1 MKEENLNEEV
11 EKLLNKIDDN
21 LITYLK
27 KNGISYRAAAQQSKT
42 QYAELSRIG
51 TREDRHVGLVLLL
64 KCIYV
69 FKIDLQ
75 ILFPGDLF
83 PYNKSGHQ
91 VQLANIA
98 SMVDSPG
105 RDFLKNFCDAYVKNI
120 KFNAKMDVY
129 VPTLL
134 TIDEVVEGFLCEI
147 EDNILLLI
155 GKLGLSRRKF
165 CEIAHLEASTA
176 CRVLNR
182 KKYHNHFGIRTILK
196 IAYAFN
202 FNPIILMP
210 DCFKKN
216 NLDIYFEDLL
226 IGLDQEKCE
235 FLIEFCESYVKEYNR
250 LLEKFS

>member
-11 EKLLNKIDDN
+11 EKILKKIDEN
-21 LITYLK
+21 LISYLK
-27 KNGISYRAAAQQSKT
+27 KNDISYRSAAQQSNT

-51 TREDRHVGLVLLL
+51 TREDRHAGLVLLL
-64 KCIYV
+64 KCIYI

-83 PYNKSGHQ
+83 PYNKSGHLA
-91 VQLANIA
+91 QLVNIV
-98 SMVDSPG
+98 STVDSSG
-105 RDFLKNFCDAYVKNI
+105 RNFLMNFCDAYVKNI
-120 KFNAKMDVY
+120 KFNSKKDVHM
-129 VPTLL
+129 PTML
-134 TIDEVVEGFLCEI
+134 TLDEVVEGFLCEI
-147 EDNILLLI
+147 DDNVSLLI
-155 GKLGLSRRKF
+155 GKLGLSRRRF
-165 CEIAHLEASTA
+165 CEIVHLEASIV
-176 CRVLNR
+176 CRVLN
-182 KKYHNHFGIRTILK
+182 KKYHNHFGLRTILK

>member
-27 KNGISYRAAAQQSKT
+27 KNDISYRAAAQQSKT

-51 TREDRHVGLVLLL
+51 TRRDKHAGLVLLL
-64 KCIYV
+64 KSIYI

-83 PYNKSGHQ
+83 PYNKSGHLA
-91 VQLANIA
+91 QLVNIV
-98 SMVDSPG
+98 STVDSSG
-105 RDFLKNFCDAYVKNI
+105 RDFLMNFCDAYVKNI
-120 KFNAKMDVY
+120 KFNSKKDVHM
-129 VPTLL
+129 PTML
-134 TIDEVVEGFLCEI
+134 TLDEVVEGFLCEI
-147 EDNILLLI
+147 DDNVSLLI

-165 CEIAHLEASTA
+165 CEIVHLEASA
-176 CRVLNR
+176 VHRVLN
-182 KKYHNHFGIRTILK
+182 KKYHNHFGLRTILK
-196 IAYAFN
+196 IAYTFN

-210 DCFKKN
+210 DYLKKN
-216 NLDIYFEDLL
+216 NLNIYFEDLL

-235 FLIEFCESYVKEYNR
+235 FLIEFCESYVKEYHR
-250 LLEKFS
+250 LLQES

>member
-27 KNGISYRAAAQQSKT
+27 KNDISYRAAAQQSKT

-165 CEIAHLEASTA
+165 CEIAHLEASIV
-176 CRVLNR
+176 CRVLN
-182 KKYHNHFGIRTILK
+182 KKYHNHFGLRTILK
-196 IAYAFN
+196 IAYTFN

-210 DCFKKN
+210 DYLKKN
-216 NLDIYFEDLL
+216 NLNIYFEDLL

-235 FLIEFCESYVKEYNR
+235 FLIEFCESYVKEYHR
-250 LLEKFS
+250 LLQES